1 MDSAALLPFYLSRG
15 AEVRGVHF
23 DYGQPTLVGERRS
36 VLALSRHYDITVDAA
51 CLGFAVECTE
61 GEYHYRNAL
70 LVLAAASI
78 AQHAHLGIAI
88 GIHAGPPYYDCTPA
102 FVDDMQR
109 VLDGYR
115 GGSTRVEAPFLEF
128 SKRDIFDFCLG
139 NDVPVDLTFSCERGS
154 NRACQQCASCEDRMA
169 LSEGR

>member
-1 MDSAALLPFYLSRG
+1 V
-15 AEVRGVHF
+15 E
-23 DYGQPTLVGERRS
+23 
-36 VLALSRHYDITVDAA
+36 AA

-78 AQHAHLGIAI
+78 AQHAHVGIAI

-109 VLDGYR
+109 VLDGYH

-139 NDVPVDLTFSCERGS
+139 NGVPVELTFSCERGS
-154 NRACQQCASCEDRMA
+154 NRPCQQCASCEDRMA